1 MQSLQ
6 HQYYAGYPYGQQ
18 PPSQQHDQSHQPPPQ
33 MMQSMPMMSSHQFDH
48 QQPPHLHDQLAQQQ
62 SATLPPVN
70 GKVPGQKRKQVKN
83 ACVNCQKACK
93 KCDDGRPCQ
102 RCIKF
107 GLTDTCVNSV
117 RKERKK
123 GVKRGP
129 YKRRQK
135 GEQGSA
141 SGSVVDSNTSSP
153 QPSSLYDTP
162 SGSPALRSPLP
173 FSAYGSAPPPYGQ
186 ANQYDPFPYQ
196 QNYGYPKDQSILGQH
211 AQPSN
216 VPYMMP
222 NQHPMYHSLSYP
234 MVVPSQ
240 PSDVLARSMSNSPS
254 PNVQQQ
260 QQQQRLHQ
268 QQQQQQQHHH
278 HHQQQQQHHHQQ
290 QQQQHQ
296 QAPNQQQQQPTPRS
310 ENNEDEDEDGNK
322 LNILSQ
328 LCSAVLDHSD
338 EDKPS
343 DKKESRSSPPPV
355 NGKPATH
362 PGYLNAQQQPQQ
374 VYGTPG
380 SSPGRMDDQ
389 KQWGLPSLQNVVNDS
404 HHPQQQQQWVGNNH
418 GANG

>member
-6 HQYYAGYPYGQQ
+6 HQYYSGYAYGQQ
-18 PPSQQHDQSHQPPPQ
+18 PPAQQHDQPPPS
-33 MMQSMPMMSSHQFDH
+33 MMPPIPMMSSHQFDH
-48 QQPPHLHDQLAQQQ
+48 QQAPPHLHDPLGQQQ
-62 SATLPPVN
+62 SSTLPPVN

-129 YKRRQK
+129 YKRRVK

-141 SGSVVDSNTSSP
+141 SGSVVDSNNSSP

-186 ANQYDPFPYQ
+186 HNQYDAFAYQ
-196 QNYGYPKDQSILGQH
+196 QNYGYAKDQSMLGQ
-211 AQPSN
+211 QSN
-216 VPYMMP
+216 NVSYMMP
-222 NQHPMYHSLSYP
+222 GQHPMYHHSLPYQ

-240 PSDVLARSMSNSPS
+240 PGDVLARSMSHSPS
-254 PNVQQQ
+254 SNVQQQ
-260 QQQQRLHQ
+260 QQQHQRPPQ
-268 QQQQQQQHHH
+268 
-278 HHQQQQQHHHQQ
+278 QQQQQHHHQQ
-290 QQQQHQ
+290 PQQQQS
-296 QAPNQQQQQPTPRS
+296 TPRS
-310 ENNEDEDEDGNK
+310 ETNEDEDEEGNK

-338 EDKPS
+338 EDKPTE
-343 DKKESRSSPPPV
+343 KKQSRSPPAP
-355 NGKPATH
+355 NGK
-362 PGYLNAQQQPQQ
+362 PGYLNAQQPPSQQQQ

-389 KQWGLPSLQNVVNDS
+389 KSWGLPSLQNVVNEN
-404 HHPQQQQQWVGNNH
+404 HHPQQQQQQWVGNNH
-418 GANG
+418 GNNGW